1 MNQLEEKSNEVSIV
15 IYDAPRPPRYLKFNK
30 SFLSWMFY
38 GIPLLIGV
46 LIIGSFIMAISPRQT
61 SVNIKTP
68 SLDLPTSIGGQGDE
82 DKIKEAQT
90 RIKELETE
98 NLNLQNKLANTP
110 AEGNDLYFGQVL
122 RPYGSQNL
130 TDKGTLQLEQLEFF
144 QDGSKS
150 GIKFQLINPRPE
162 NRVSGHIIV
171 FQYSG
176 TESKVYP
183 GLLQNSVL
191 EGIKFSQGESF
202 AVSRLR
208 PTIAEFTGITNS
220 PKVKFVIYIFN
231 REGDLLIKH
240 VTPEFELSKVK

>member
-68 SLDLPTSIGGQGDE
+68 SLDLPTSIGEQGDE

-98 NLNLQNKLANTP
+98 NLNLQNITPIIYSDRDYFKDTELIYEWFDFQIDEKYKQPTLWSYPKLKVLSTINEP
-110 AEGNDLYFGQVL
+110 FIHLDNDLVVDDF
-122 RPYGSQNL
+122 N
-130 TDKGTLQLEQLEFF
+130 K
-144 QDGSKS
+144 
-150 GIKFQLINPRPE
+150 
-162 NRVSGHIIV
+162 
-171 FQYSG
+171 
-176 TESKVYP
+176 
-183 GLLQNSVL
+183 LLN
-191 EGIKFSQGESF
+191 I
-202 AVSRLR
+202 
-208 PTIAEFTGITNS
+208 
-220 PKVKFVIYIFN
+220 
-231 REGDLLIKH
+231 
-240 VTPEFELSKVK
+240 